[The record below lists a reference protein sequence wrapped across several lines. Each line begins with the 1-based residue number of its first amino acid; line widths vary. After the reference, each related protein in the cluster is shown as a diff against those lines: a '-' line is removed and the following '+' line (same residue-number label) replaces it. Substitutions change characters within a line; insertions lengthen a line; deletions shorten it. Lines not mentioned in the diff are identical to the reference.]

1 MERNQLRRRP
11 LYEQIKSLLM
21 RRINDG
27 EWQVDE
33 ALPSEWDLAEELSVS
48 QGTIR
53 RALTE
58 LVQEEVLYRQQGRG
72 TFVAESVSDWGA
84 AMLGVPGAMGA
95 AGAAPVVELLS
106 CSRANASV
114 EMAEV
119 LGLRRSEPLWRLR
132 QLWRYQ
138 GQPVAV
144 DDVYLSCERFEGL
157 DARWLRQFGG
167 GVYAT
172 LQRRYGVRVV
182 VRSEQFRAEVL
193 PREEAS
199 LLGLATGGD
208 AMALSVLR
216 LSVSMAGE
224 PIEWRQRYCLT
235 QQFAYV
241 VTP

>member
-1 MERNQLRRRP
+1 MNRNQLRRRP
-11 LYEQIKSLLM
+11 LYVQIKSILTQ
-21 RRINDG
+21 RINDG

-58 LVQEEVLYRQQGRG
+58 LVQDEVLYRQQGRG

-84 AMLGVPGAMGA
+84 ALLGAPGVVGTG
-95 AGAAPVVELLS
+95 GAAPLVELLS

-114 EMAEV
+114 EMAEA
-119 LGLRRSEPLWRLR
+119 LGLRRGESLWRLR

-138 GQPVAV
+138 GQPIAV
-144 DDVYLSCERFEGL
+144 DDAYLPCEMFEGL

-182 VRSEQFRAEVL
+182 VKSEQFRAEVL

-199 LLGLATGGD
+199 LLGQAAALD
-208 AMALSVLR
+208 VPSLSVLR
-216 LSVSMAGE
+216 LSVSMTGE
-224 PIEWRQRYCLT
+224 PVEWRQRYCLT

-241 VTP
+241 IAQ

>member
-1 MERNQLRRRP
+1 MNRNQLRRRP
-11 LYEQIKSLLM
+11 LYEQIKSLLLL
-21 RRINDG
+21 RINDG

-58 LVQEEVLYRQQGRG
+58 LVQDEVLYRQQGRG
-72 TFVAESVSDWGA
+72 TFVAESVSDWGDA
-84 AMLGVPGAMGA
+84 LLSAPGAMGA
-95 AGAAPVVELLS
+95 GGAAPLVELLS

-114 EMAEV
+114 EMAEA

-138 GQPVAV
+138 GQPIAL
-144 DDVYLSCERFEGL
+144 DDAYLSCEKFEGL

-172 LQRRYGVRVV
+172 LQRRYGVRVMV
-182 VRSEQFRAEVL
+182 KSVQFRAELL

-199 LLGLATGGD
+199 LLGQVASIEVP
-208 AMALSVLR
+208 ALSLLR
-216 LSVSMAGE
+216 LSVSMTGE
-224 PIEWRQRYCLT
+224 PVEWRQRYCLT